1 MNGKKKLIALMKPH
15 KKKYILAIVL
25 AILGVACG
33 MIPYFAIASIM
44 ISLMNGNVDVQRYA
58 LLCGIVLLG
67 FTLKIFFANWSTTV
81 SHTATFLT
89 LKEIRIKIVDKLTRV
104 SMGYILDSSSGQFK
118 DIIVDRVESMEP
130 ILAHLV
136 PEMTSNLFVPICMI
150 VYLLF

>member
-15 KKKYILAIVL
+15 KKKYIQAIVL

-89 LKEIRIKIVDKLTRV
+89 LKEIRIKIVKCPKCGGKRLQITTETDTHVKT
-104 SMGYILDSSSGQFK
+104 SGGGYSATKGCFGWFLWT
-118 DIIVDRVESMEP
+118 V
-130 ILAHLV
+130 
-136 PEMTSNLFVPICMI
+136 
-150 VYLLF
+150 

>member
-15 KKKYILAIVL
+15 KKKYIQAIVL

-81 SHTATFLT
+81 SL
-89 LKEIRIKIVDKLTRV
+89 
-104 SMGYILDSSSGQFK
+104 MQ
-118 DIIVDRVESMEP
+118 
-130 ILAHLV
+130 
-136 PEMTSNLFVPICMI
+136 
-150 VYLLF
+150 